1 MKSLAHLVQKESS
14 IVENNPKEFPI
25 FLQVNSASDLQLGST
40 ACSEMLRLAEVVS
53 ALARSEKKGMC
64 RVLLPVRSNAQIPL
78 HIL

>member
-14 IVENNPKEFPI
+14 IVENNLKEFPI